1 MEIGVEY
8 FGLINE
14 HRRHGRCMT
23 CGIVRRNETKLMHKG
38 AVPHR
43 SNLKRHFTA
52 AKMLAAVLV
61 ASGSSFADAAGDSRP
76 VRPRPAQDI
85 GSGTM
90 EAADKQRIT
99 IQGVRLTM
107 GDGVDCA
114 KVRADDGTVTG
125 VSYLAP
131 SIEIGQRVEVTGFMA
146 IMTTCRGKVLYAEE
160 VRALGN

>member
-1 MEIGVEY
+1 
-8 FGLINE
+8 
-14 HRRHGRCMT
+14 
-23 CGIVRRNETKLMHKG
+23 MHKG
-38 AVPHR
+38 VPHR
-43 SNLKRHFTA
+43 RILRRQLTA
-52 AKMLAAVLV
+52 AKMLAAVV
-61 ASGSSFADAAGDSRP
+61 FAGASSFADAAGGSDRP
-76 VRPRPAQDI
+76 VKPRPAQYT